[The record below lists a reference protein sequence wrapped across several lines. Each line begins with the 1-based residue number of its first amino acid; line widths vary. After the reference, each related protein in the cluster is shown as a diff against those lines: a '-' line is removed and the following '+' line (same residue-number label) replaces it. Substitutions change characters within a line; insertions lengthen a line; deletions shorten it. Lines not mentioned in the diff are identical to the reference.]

1 MATAMMRPC
10 GEYETTYRGD
20 QRIFPSRGSAFFVVA
35 SIAILAFLPIG
46 FPDLLVPAN
55 RLAGVL
61 VSTALLIAVLY
72 LIKRYFKLGNG
83 FVIAA
88 AIPGLALL
96 ALQPEGLTP
105 YWTDQLILIGC
116 YGIAALGLNILVG
129 FTGQI
134 SLGHAAFFGFGAFS
148 SAYLSNNHG
157 IPVVLSIP
165 LAGVMT
171 TLVGMIVGIPAAR
184 IKGLYLAIAT
194 LASQFIL
201 FDFFNRAE
209 WFTGGSAGSLAESFS
224 LFGWYL
230 GSAERYIYVVLFWVV
245 VMFLLAT
252 NLMRSRDGRALVAV
266 RDHYLSAEI
275 MGINLT
281 KYRVLSFGISSFY
294 AGIGGALY
302 GHYLGYVSVE
312 SFDILLSIQFL
323 GMIIIGGLGS
333 IAGSLMGTG
342 FMIMLPEAM
351 ETVVSVIG
359 DTGIA
364 DTTALITALAFLKEM
379 AIGLAI
385 VLFLIFEPD
394 GLAHRWQ
401 LIKAYW
407 KLYPF
412 SY

>member
-1 MATAMMRPC
+1 MATAMARPC
-10 GEYETTYRGD
+10 GEFETNYRGD
-20 QRIFPSRGSAFFVVA
+20 QRVFPSRGSAFWVVG
-35 SIAILAFLPIG
+35 SIVILALLPLG
-46 FPDLLVPAN
+46 LP
-55 RLAGVL
+55 
-61 VSTALLIAVLY
+61 ALLGAGNVA
-72 LIKRYFKLGNG
+72 LG
-83 FVIAA
+83 VIASSA
-88 AIPGLALL
+88 VMIAALYVLKIYFGVTMGNVLAIAIPGAALF
-96 ALQPEGLTP
+96 AMQPDGLTP

-116 YGIAALGLNILVG
+116 YGVAALGLNILVG

-134 SLGHAAFFGFGAFS
+134 SLGHAAFFGFGAFA

-165 LAGVMT
+165 LAGAMT

-209 WFTGGSAGSLAESFS
+209 WFTGGSAGSLAESFT

-230 GSAERYIYVVLFWVV
+230 GSADRYIYVVLFWVV
-245 VMFLLAT
+245 VMYLLAT
-252 NLMRSRDGRALVAV
+252 NLMRSRDGRALVAL

-342 FMIMLPEAM
+342 FMLMLPEAM
-351 ETVVSVIG
+351 ETVVSVAG
-359 DTGIA
+359 SMGLA